1 MRGIQWDIHP
11 RGAAGKGSLRL
22 SEEGEDVV
30 GGVRLRR
37 GHLAVDPATIVL
49 TAVVTAGGS
58 SSSYPEGLAIPAGS
72 QPRPFRIMPVI

>member
-1 MRGIQWDIHP
+1 M
-11 RGAAGKGSLRL
+11 
-22 SEEGEDVV
+22 V

-72 QPRPFRIMPVI
+72 QPRQFRIMPVI